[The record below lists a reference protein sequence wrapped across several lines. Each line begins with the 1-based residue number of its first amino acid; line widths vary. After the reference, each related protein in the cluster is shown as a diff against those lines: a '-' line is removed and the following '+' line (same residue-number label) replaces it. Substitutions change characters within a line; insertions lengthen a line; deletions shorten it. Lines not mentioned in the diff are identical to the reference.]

1 MSSIYPHAS
10 YYGNSAFVKKGE
22 PLGKNYF
29 DNPTRDYHG
38 GRAAQ
43 HHAEMRQIALKVI
56 QEVVPQMIEET
67 CVQICTAAL
76 EDVIGAIEWDIEEVI
91 NVSFDDMHNVFNSE
105 KFRKVI
111 STKIMDSIKKNLN
124 NPNIRIK

>member
-1 MSSIYPHAS
+1 MTSAYPNAS
-10 YYGNSAFVKKGE
+10 YYGPSAYVTKGE
-22 PLGKNYF
+22 IPGNNYF
-29 DNPTRDYHG
+29 HNPTRDYHG

-43 HHAEMRQIALKVI
+43 HHAEMRQIALKTVN
-56 QEVVPQMIEET
+56 EVVPPMINDI
-67 CVQICTAAL
+67 CIQICTAAL
-76 EDVIGAIEWDIEEVI
+76 EDVIGAIEWDIEEIV

>member
-1 MSSIYPHAS
+1 MTSAYPYAS
-10 YYGNSAFVKKGE
+10 YYGPSAYVKKSEIPGN
-22 PLGKNYF
+22 NYF
-29 DNPTRDYHG
+29 HNPTRDYHG

-43 HHAEMRQIALKVI
+43 HHAEMRQIALKTVN
-56 QEVVPQMIEET
+56 EVVPPMIEEI
-67 CVQICTAAL
+67 CIKICTAAL

>member
-1 MSSIYPHAS
+1 MTSAYPYAS
-10 YYGNSAFVKKGE
+10 YYGPSAYVKKGE
-22 PLGKNYF
+22 IPGNNYF
-29 DNPTRDYHG
+29 HNPTRDYHG

-43 HHAEMRQIALKVI
+43 HHAEMRQIALKTVN
-56 QEVVPQMIEET
+56 EVVPPMIEEI
-67 CVQICTAAL
+67 CVKICTAAL